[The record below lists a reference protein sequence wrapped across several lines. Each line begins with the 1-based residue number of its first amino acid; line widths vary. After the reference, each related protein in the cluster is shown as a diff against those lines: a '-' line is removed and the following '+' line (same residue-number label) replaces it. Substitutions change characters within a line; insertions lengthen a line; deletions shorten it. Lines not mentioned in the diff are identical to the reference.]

1 MKIYGI
7 SESFSRAL
15 EWKSRGG
22 GADSMIR
29 RNVCP
34 ALRAT
39 DYKCPK
45 YVWLIEDED
54 DEVYQEQPIAS
65 GDAMQRI

>member
-1 MKIYGI
+1 M
-7 SESFSRAL
+7 ERQ
-15 EWKSRGG
+15 GG
-22 GADSMIR
+22 QMIKR
-29 RNVCP
+29 DVCP

-45 YVWLIEDED
+45 YVWLIDDGD
-54 DEVYQEQPIAS
+54 DEVHQEQPLAS